1 MEINENDKQLKD
13 IVNKWET
20 AFYVSQ
26 ALLED
31 YAERMAKL
39 TSENKETIKKRVMN
53 RASAI
58 QSESKTKQ

>member
-31 YAERMAKL
+31 YSERMAKL
-39 TSENKETIKKRVMN
+39 TSENKVTIKKRVMN